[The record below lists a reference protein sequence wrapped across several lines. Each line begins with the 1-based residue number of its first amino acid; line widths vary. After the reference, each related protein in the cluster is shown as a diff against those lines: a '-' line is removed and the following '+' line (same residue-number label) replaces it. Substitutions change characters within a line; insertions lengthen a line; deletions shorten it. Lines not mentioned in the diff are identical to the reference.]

1 MSQAAKLAALRDAM
15 SQADV
20 HACLIPS
27 ADPHLSEYLPEY
39 WQIRLWLTGFTG
51 SAGTV
56 LVTQDFAGVWVDS
69 RYWVQAETELAGTG
83 FTMMKMGTS
92 ADSGHVEWLTEHL
105 RAGQSLAIDGRALSL
120 SARDALVTATQ
131 KCGVTLRL
139 DLDIPGQVWLDR
151 PALPKAPVLDFSVEY
166 AGVGRVDKIARVRA
180 KMQEAGAQ
188 WHLISTLDDIA
199 WILNLRGNDVD
210 YNPVFLSHLLISEG
224 LTRLFIGKGKIP
236 PPLVDELKE
245 ERVAILPYEDV
256 AGILTGLPAADTLMF
271 DPARTTCGL
280 IDQIKIKTVRQINP
294 STFMKSQKTRH
305 ELKHV
310 RRVMELDGA
319 ALCEFFAWFEAN
331 VNQPGQPA
339 IDELQV
345 DEKLLEFRAAQ
356 FGFVSP
362 SFSTIAAFNANGAM
376 PHYRATPESFSRIE
390 GDGLLLIDSG
400 GQYLG
405 GTTDIT
411 RVVPVGQ
418 PSHEQKEDYTA
429 VLKAMIALS
438 RLTFPEGVA
447 SPVLDV
453 IARAPLWA
461 KMADYGH
468 GTGHGVGY
476 FLNVHEGPQAISYRA
491 PPAPHTAMRLGMITS
506 NEPGLYK
513 PGRWG
518 IRIENLVC
526 NQSAGESE
534 FGEFLRFETLTL
546 CPIDTRPILLD
557 QLDDSELD
565 WLNSYH
571 ATVRDRLAPRLEGDA
586 LAWLMTRTTPLV
598 V

>member
-1 MSQAAKLAALRDAM
+1 MNQTAKLAAMRDAM
-15 SQADV
+15 SRADV
-20 HACLIPS
+20 QACLIPS

-51 SAGTV
+51 SVGTV
-56 LVTQDFAGVWVDS
+56 VVTQDFAGVWVDS
-69 RYWVQAETELAGTG
+69 RYWVQAETELADTG
-83 FTMMKMGTS
+83 FVMMKIGTA
-92 ADSGHVEWLTEHL
+92 ADPGHVEWLAEHVN
-105 RAGQSLAIDGRALSL
+105 AGQAIAIDGRALSL

-131 KCGVTLRL
+131 KRDITLRL

-151 PALPKAPVLDFSVEY
+151 PTLPKAPILDFSLEY
-166 AGVGRVDKIARVRA
+166 AGLSRVEKIARVREE
-180 KMQEAGAQ
+180 MREAGAQ
-188 WHLISTLDDIA
+188 WHLISTSDDIA
-199 WILNLRGNDVD
+199 WILNLRGSDVD
-210 YNPVFLSHLLISEG
+210 YNPIFMSHLLISEG
-224 LTRLFIGKGKIP
+224 LTRLFVGKGKIP
-236 PPLVDELKE
+236 PSLVDELKE
-245 ERVAILPYEDV
+245 ERVAVLPYED
-256 AGILTGLPAADTLMF
+256 AANTLTGLPAPDTVLF

-331 VNQPGQPA
+331 VNQAGQPA

-345 DEKLLEFRAAQ
+345 DEKLIEFRAAK

-376 PHYRATPESFSRIE
+376 PHYRATPESFAIIE

-418 PSHEQKEDYTA
+418 PSQEQKEDYTA

-447 SPVLDV
+447 APMLDV

-461 KMADYGH
+461 KMAEYGH

-476 FLNVHEGPQAISYRA
+476 FLNVHEGPQVISYRA
-491 PPAPHTAMRLGMITS
+491 APAPHTAMRVGMITS

-546 CPIDTRPILLD
+546 CPIDTRPILVD
-557 QLDDSELD
+557 QLDVAEVD

-571 ATVRDRLAPRLEGDA
+571 ATVRDRLAPRLTDA
-586 LAWLMTRTTPLV
+586 ALDWLLLRTTPLV